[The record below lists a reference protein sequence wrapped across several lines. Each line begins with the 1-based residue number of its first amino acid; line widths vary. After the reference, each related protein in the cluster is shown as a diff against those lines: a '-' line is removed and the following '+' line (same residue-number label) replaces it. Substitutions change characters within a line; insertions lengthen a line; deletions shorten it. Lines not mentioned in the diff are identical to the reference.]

1 MDGPPYTKEKL
12 IIDFLNKVS
21 ISCDTLDNLDGR
33 HIQRSLLLDVKLYE
47 SVKEYIPKLRSI
59 FSTSYL
65 TSLQKTAEDNQ
76 KWPLL
81 NLVRQ
86 LLKSCNYHLVPK
98 RLCDGY
104 TKDGKKKYKR
114 IFVIERLLTTQI
126 ITHNIS

>member
-1 MDGPPYTKEKL
+1 MEGPPHTKEKL

-114 IFVIERLLTTQI
+114 IFLIERLRSTQI

>member
-1 MDGPPYTKEKL
+1 MPYTKEKL
-12 IIDFLNKVS
+12 IIDFLNKVG
-21 ISCDTLDNLDGR
+21 ISCDSLDNLDR
-33 HIQRSLLLDVKLYE
+33 IQMSRDLLLDIKLYE

-114 IFVIERLLTTQI
+114 IFVIERLRTTQI